1 MLEFEKGTPWHAKTR
16 EETQNLLQTD
26 EDGLS
31 NEEASQR
38 LEAFGKNS
46 LKEKKG
52 RSLFL
57 IALEQV
63 KSAMII
69 ILIAA
74 AVISA
79 IMGELVDAFIVL
91 AIVILNAIL
100 GIVQE
105 IKAQKSLN
113 ALKKMSA
120 PMAKVIRRGSHITIP
135 ASDVAVGDI
144 VLLDAGDRV
153 PADIRLTHAIS
164 LRIEEAAL
172 TGESVPVEKDAGL
185 VLNTDCALG
194 DRINMAAA
202 SSIVVYGRGQGIV
215 VATGMDTQ
223 VGRIA
228 ELLQTQ
234 DNDETPL
241 QKKLDQVGKILGF
254 VAVGICALLFLIGL
268 FYGKE
273 PFHMFMTAVSLAVAA
288 IPEGLPAIATIVLAL
303 GVQRMV
309 QRNAIIRT
317 LPSVETLGSTT
328 VICSDK
334 TGTLTQNKMTV
345 VRIWANGEATEIGKS
360 PLKPN
365 EELLVTAAVLCNDA
379 HEENGSFLGDP
390 TETALIDLGK
400 KTGFEKNKLAKDK
413 PRVFELPFDSQ
424 RKLMTTIH
432 KEDGLT
438 AYTKGAV
445 DELLKR
451 CTHIRTKE
459 GICPIDEKNITYIQM
474 QNENMA
480 KEALRV
486 LAFGMRT
493 LQALPDKGHEM
504 EIESGLTFIG
514 LCGMIDPPRPE
525 AIEAVEKCRQ
535 AGIRTVMITGD
546 HVLTATAIANTMG
559 ILREGD
565 VALKGQELE
574 HMDDAAF
581 AEIAGNV
588 SVYARVSPE
597 HKVRIVNEWKR
608 RGEIVAMTGD
618 GVNDAPALKK
628 ADIGAAMGIVGTDV
642 AKDAADMVLTDDNFA
657 TIVSAVEEGRRISD
671 NILKAIQFLLS
682 SNVGEIL
689 ALFIATLFNLGEILL
704 PIHILWVNLV
714 TDSLP
719 ALALGIDPAQPGIMR
734 RPPSKTLSLFSGG
747 MVYRILYQGVIIGGL
762 ALIAFLIGKKD
773 GLEAG
778 QTMAFSVLALSQLVH
793 AFNVRSARRSAFA
806 SGKPNKWLSLA
817 SLGSALLMA
826 AVLFIPWLSQLFSI
840 VPLSPQNILI
850 TVILVMAP
858 LAIVE
863 IFKFFKLNAFRY
875 ER

>member
-1 MLEFEKGTPWHAKTR
+1 MLEFDRSTPWHAKTR
-16 EETQNLLQTD
+16 EQTQDLLQTD
-26 EDGLS
+26 ESGLS
-31 NEEASQR
+31 NDEALKR
-38 LEAFGKNS
+38 LEAFGKNA

-52 RSLFL
+52 RSVLS

-63 KSAMII
+63 KSAMIL

-79 IMGELVDAFIVL
+79 ILGELVDAFIVL

-105 IKAQKSLN
+105 LKAQKSMD

-120 PMAKVIRRGSHITIP
+120 PMAKIIRQGSHRSIP

-144 VLLDAGDRV
+144 VTLDAGDRV
-153 PADIRLTHAIS
+153 PADIRLTHAMS

-172 TGESVPVEKDAGL
+172 TGESVPVEKDAGVML
-185 VLNTDCALG
+185 DADCALG

-241 QKKLDQVGKILGF
+241 QKKLNQVGKILGF
-254 VAVGICALLFLIGL
+254 VAVGICALLFLVGL
-268 FYGKE
+268 LYGKE

-345 VRIWANGEATEIGKS
+345 VTLWTGGESIEIGKS
-360 PLKPN
+360 PLKPDD
-365 EELLVTAAVLCNDA
+365 ELLVTAAVLCNDA
-379 HEENGSFLGDP
+379 HEEKGSFLGDP

-400 KTGFEKNKLAKDK
+400 KTGFEKNKLVIDK

-424 RKLMTTIH
+424 RKLMTTVH
-432 KEDGLT
+432 EENGLT

-451 CTHIRTKE
+451 CTHIRTNE
-459 GICPIDEKNITYIQM
+459 GILPIGEKDITHIYA
-474 QNENMA
+474 QNESMA

-486 LAFGMRT
+486 LGFGMRT
-493 LQALPDKGHEM
+493 LPALPHKGHEM

-525 AIEAVEKCRQ
+525 AIEAVKKCRE
-535 AGIRTVMITGD
+535 AGIRTIMITGD

-565 VALKGQELE
+565 IALKGQELE
-574 HMDDAAF
+574 HMDDKAF

-597 HKVRIVNEWKR
+597 HKVRIVSEWKR

-642 AKDAADMVLTDDNFA
+642 AKDAADMILTDDNFA

-682 SNVGEIL
+682 SNVGEVL

-719 ALALGIDPAQPGIMR
+719 ALALGIDPPQPGIMQ
-734 RPPSKTLSLFSGG
+734 RPPSKALSLFSAG
-747 MVYRILYQGVIIGGL
+747 MVYRIVYQGIIIGGL
-762 ALIAFLIGKKD
+762 ALTAFLIGKKES
-773 GLEAG
+773 LETA

-806 SGKPNKWLSLA
+806 SGKPNKWLFLA
-817 SLGSALLMA
+817 SLSSALLMA
-826 AVLFIPWLSQLFSI
+826 FVLFIPGLSQLFSI
-840 VPLSPQNILI
+840 VPLSAQNIL
-850 TVILVMAP
+850 TTAILVVAP

-863 IFKFFKLNAFRY
+863 ILKFLKLNAFKH
-875 ER
+875 EK